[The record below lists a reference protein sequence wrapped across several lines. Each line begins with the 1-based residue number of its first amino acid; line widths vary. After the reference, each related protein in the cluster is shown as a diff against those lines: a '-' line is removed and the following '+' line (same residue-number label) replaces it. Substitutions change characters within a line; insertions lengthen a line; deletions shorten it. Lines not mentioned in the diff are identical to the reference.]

1 MIGSGSSAGY
11 HNYEGGL
18 NAWGGVQELTFI
30 VNGTAAA
37 DAAHTGAD
45 TYSQMN
51 VSSSYHV
58 DGAHVNV
65 VIGDNLLFS
74 KEQSFSLSLVNLD
87 SDTVIDPDGSLWD
100 LTSIDPTLKG
110 RTDLVT
116 DTSFTVSGDGCT

>member
-1 MIGSGSSAGY
+1 
-11 HNYEGGL
+11 
-18 NAWGGVQELTFI
+18 
-30 VNGTAAA
+30 
-37 DAAHTGAD
+37 
-45 TYSQMN
+45 MN

-87 SDTVIDPDGSLWD
+87 PDTVIDPDGSLWD
-100 LTSIDPTLKG
+100 LTGIDPTLKG

-116 DTSFTVSGDGCT
+116 IPASRFPTTACT